1 MVPDSTGSDGYLPS
15 FSRFDEDGHFHAEAL
30 LDEMVMDGTEH
41 QQCAQRDPAQSLKK
55 KTTNNN
61 KKNKKGWIRCLD
73 FSGSG
78 GYLVGPAALSERMMN

>member
-41 QQCAQRDPAQSLKK
+41 QQCAQRDPAQSIKKK
-55 KTTNNN
+55 KTKTD
-61 KKNKKGWIRCLD
+61 GLDVWI
-73 FSGSG
+73 SQ
-78 GYLVGPAALSERMMN
+78 GPADTLWVRRLCRRG